1 MKSGSFPHCLILF
14 SVLYRA
20 LLVYC
25 VIGKHMCMHRIRGA
39 AAGKEGK
46 PMFQIALE
54 DAVQPDELSTTLTVV
69 LILFVTLVVGLLHRV
84 LYKRVSAK
92 HLFWYFLN
100 SIIQVLIYVV
110 GFIVAVARVP
120 QLSRLTTTL
129 LAGSGIVAL
138 AVSLSAQESLS
149 NIVSGLFISLYRPF
163 KVGDRI
169 KLVNSGVVGY
179 VESITL
185 RHTVIKTLTNTRIT
199 VPNSVLNKEIIENS
213 NLVETIASYYV
224 DVSISYES
232 DIDKARRIMADI
244 VGGHPLYV
252 DVRKSK
258 SEEKV
263 PVLMRAFESSGV
275 ALRARV
281 WTKTVDDNFKAC
293 SDIRIELLR
302 QFRKA
307 GIEIPYTKIKLVE
320 EQKDDHLP

>member
-1 MKSGSFPHCLILF
+1 M
-14 SVLYRA
+14 V
-20 LLVYC
+20 
-25 VIGKHMCMHRIRGA
+25 
-39 AAGKEGK
+39 
-46 PMFQIALE
+46 
-54 DAVQPDELSTTLTVV
+54 
-69 LILFVTLVVGLLHRV
+69 
-84 LYKRVSAK
+84 
-92 HLFWYFLN
+92 
-100 SIIQVLIYVV
+100 IYVA
-110 GFIVAVARVP
+110 GIILAVSRVP

-138 AVSLSAQESLS
+138 AISLSAQESIG

-163 KVGDRI
+163 KVGDRV
-169 KLVNSGVVGY
+169 KLISSGVVGY

-199 VPNSVLNKEIIENS
+199 VPNSILNKEIVENS

-232 DIDKARRIMADI
+232 DIDRARWIMADI
-244 VGGHPLYV
+244 VGSHPLYV
-252 DVRKSK
+252 DVRKDK

-263 PVLMRAFESSGV
+263 PVLMRAFESSGI

-293 SDIRIELLR
+293 SDIRIELLK

-307 GIEIPYTKIKLVE
+307 GIEIPYTKIKIVE
-320 EQKDDHLP
+320 TPSSADP

>member
-1 MKSGSFPHCLILF
+1 MLRI
-14 SVLYRA
+14 VLGGGLA
-20 LLVYC
+20 S
-25 VIGKHMCMHRIRGA
+25 IHMDDM
-39 AAGKEGK
+39 
-46 PMFQIALE
+46 
-54 DAVQPDELSTTLTVV
+54 STTVV
-69 LILFVTLVVGLLHRV
+69 VILIISATLVIGLLHRF
-84 LYKRVSAK
+84 LYKLVSPK
-92 HLFWYFLN
+92 HLFWSFLN
-100 SIIQVLIYVV
+100 SIIQVVIYVA
-110 GFIVAVARVP
+110 GIILAVSRVP

-138 AVSLSAQESLS
+138 AISLSAQESIG

-163 KVGDRI
+163 KVGDRV
-169 KLVNSGVVGY
+169 KLISSGVVGY

-199 VPNSVLNKEIIENS
+199 VPNSILNKEIVENS

-232 DIDKARRIMADI
+232 DIDRARWIMADI
-244 VGGHPLYV
+244 VGSHPLYV
-252 DVRKSK
+252 DVRKDK

-263 PVLMRAFESSGV
+263 PVLMRAFESSGI

-293 SDIRIELLR
+293 SDIRIELLK

-307 GIEIPYTKIKLVE
+307 GIEIPYTKIKIVE
-320 EQKDDHLP
+320 TPNAADS

>member
-1 MKSGSFPHCLILF
+1 MLRITPG
-14 SVLYRA
+14 
-20 LLVYC
+20 
-25 VIGKHMCMHRIRGA
+25 IGLA
-39 AAGKEGK
+39 
-46 PMFQIALE
+46 
-54 DAVQPDELSTTLTVV
+54 AVQPDGLSSTVTAA
-69 LILFVTLVVGLLHRV
+69 LIIFFTLVIGLLHRV
-84 LYKRVSAK
+84 LYKRVSSK
-92 HLFWYFLN
+92 HLFWLFLN

-110 GFIVAVARVP
+110 GLIVAIARVP

-138 AVSLSAQESLS
+138 AISLSAQESLG

-163 KVGDRI
+163 NVGDRI

-199 VPNSVLNKEIIENS
+199 VPNSIMNKEIVENS
-213 NLVETIASYYV
+213 NLVETMASYYV

-232 DIDKARRIMADI
+232 DVEKAREIMADI
-244 VGGHPLYV
+244 VGSHPLYV

-263 PVLMRAFESSGV
+263 PVLMRAFESSGI

-293 SDIRIELLR
+293 SDIRIELLK
-302 QFRKA
+302 QFQRA
-307 GIEIPYTKIKLVE
+307 GIEIPYTKIKIVE
-320 EQKDDHLP
+320 AADAGRK

>member
-1 MKSGSFPHCLILF
+1 MG
-14 SVLYRA
+14 
-20 LLVYC
+20 
-25 VIGKHMCMHRIRGA
+25 
-39 AAGKEGK
+39 
-46 PMFQIALE
+46 
-54 DAVQPDELSTTLTVV
+54 DLSTTVIV
-69 LILFVTLVVGLLHRV
+69 LLIIVGTLAVGLLHRV
-84 LYKRVSAK
+84 LYKRFSAK
-92 HLFWYFLN
+92 HLFWLFLN
-100 SIIQVLIYVV
+100 SIFQGLIYVV
-110 GFIVAVARVP
+110 GFILAVSRVP

-138 AVSLSAQESLS
+138 AISLSAQESLS

-163 KVGDRI
+163 NVGDRV
-169 KLVNSGVVGY
+169 KLINSGVVGY

-199 VPNSVLNKEIIENS
+199 VPNSVMNKEIVENS

-232 DIDKARRIMADI
+232 DVDKARRIMADI
-244 VGGHPLYV
+244 VGSHPLYV
-252 DVRKSK
+252 DVRKNR

-263 PVLMRAFESSGV
+263 PVLMRAFESSGI

-302 QFRKA
+302 EFRKY
-307 GIEIPYTKIKLVE
+307 GIEIPYTKIKIVE
-320 EQKDDHLP
+320 DSEHR

>member
-1 MKSGSFPHCLILF
+1 MFRIMLGGGLASI
-14 SVLYRA
+14 
-20 LLVYC
+20 
-25 VIGKHMCMHRIRGA
+25 HM
-39 AAGKEGK
+39 
-46 PMFQIALE
+46 
-54 DAVQPDELSTTLTVV
+54 DDLSTTVVVV
-69 LILFVTLVVGLLHRV
+69 LIILVTLIIGLLHRFF
-84 LYKRVSAK
+84 YTRVSPK
-92 HLFWYFLN
+92 HLFWLFIN
-100 SIIQVLIYVV
+100 SIIQVVIYIAGLIL
-110 GFIVAVARVP
+110 AVSRVP

-138 AVSLSAQESLS
+138 AISLSAQESIS

-169 KLVNSGVVGY
+169 KLISSGVVGY

-199 VPNSVLNKEIIENS
+199 VPNSILNKEIVENS

-232 DIDKARRIMADI
+232 DIDRARRIMADI

-252 DVRKSK
+252 DVRKDK

-263 PVLMRAFESSGV
+263 PVLMRAFESSGI

-293 SDIRIELLR
+293 SDIRIELLK
-302 QFRKA
+302 QFKKA
-307 GIEIPYTKIKLVE
+307 GIEIPYTKIKIVE
-320 EQKDDHLP
+320 TPNTADS

>member
-1 MKSGSFPHCLILF
+1 ML
-14 SVLYRA
+14 
-20 LLVYC
+20 
-25 VIGKHMCMHRIRGA
+25 RITLGGLA
-39 AAGKEGK
+39 
-46 PMFQIALE
+46 QL
-54 DAVQPDELSTTLTVV
+54 DELSKTVLMILIIVATLA
-69 LILFVTLVVGLLHRV
+69 VGLLHRF
-84 LYKRVSAK
+84 LYKRVSAR

-110 GFIVAVARVP
+110 GLILAVSRVP
-120 QLSRLTTTL
+120 ELSRLTTTL

-163 KVGDRI
+163 QVGDRI

-213 NLVETIASYYV
+213 NMVETIASYYV
-224 DVSISYES
+224 DVSVSFES
-232 DIDKARRIMADI
+232 DVELARRIMADV
-244 VGGHPLYV
+244 VGSHPLYV
-252 DVRKSK
+252 DVRKDK
-258 SEEKV
+258 HEEKV
-263 PVLMRAFESSGV
+263 PVLMRAFESSGI

-293 SDIRIELLR
+293 SDIRLELLR
-302 QFRKA
+302 QFKKE

-320 EQKDDHLP
+320 EPKAAQWPRY

>member
-1 MKSGSFPHCLILF
+1 MIVILI
-14 SVLYRA
+14 
-20 LLVYC
+20 
-25 VIGKHMCMHRIRGA
+25 ITG
-39 AAGKEGK
+39 
-46 PMFQIALE
+46 
-54 DAVQPDELSTTLTVV
+54 TLT
-69 LILFVTLVVGLLHRV
+69 IGLLHRL
-84 LYKRVSAK
+84 LYKRVSSK
-92 HLFWYFLN
+92 HLFWLFLN
-100 SIIQVLIYVV
+100 SIIQGLIYVV
-110 GFIVAVARVP
+110 GFILAVSRVP

-163 KVGDRI
+163 NVGDRV
-169 KLVNSGVVGY
+169 KLINSGVVGY

-199 VPNSVLNKEIIENS
+199 VPNSVMNKEIIENS

-232 DIDKARRIMADI
+232 DVEKARRIMADI
-244 VGGHPLYV
+244 VGSHPLYV
-252 DVRKSK
+252 DVRKKK

-263 PVLMRAFESSGV
+263 PVLMRAFESSGI

-302 QFRKA
+302 QFRA
-307 GIEIPYTKIKLVE
+307 SGIEIPYTKIKIVE
-320 EQKDDHLP
+320 DSEHH

>member
-1 MKSGSFPHCLILF
+1 MLRIMLGGGLASI
-14 SVLYRA
+14 
-20 LLVYC
+20 
-25 VIGKHMCMHRIRGA
+25 HMDD
-39 AAGKEGK
+39 
-46 PMFQIALE
+46 PPT
-54 DAVQPDELSTTLTVV
+54 AVVVV
-69 LILFVTLVVGLLHRV
+69 LILFATLVIGLLHRF
-84 LYKRVSAK
+84 LYKLVSPK
-92 HLFWYFLN
+92 HLFWFFLN
-100 SIIQVLIYVV
+100 SIIQVVIYFA
-110 GFIVAVARVP
+110 GFILAVSRVP

-138 AVSLSAQESLS
+138 AISLSAQESIG

-169 KLVNSGVVGY
+169 KLISSGVVGY

-199 VPNSVLNKEIIENS
+199 VPNSILNKEIVENS

-232 DIDKARRIMADI
+232 DIERARRLMADI
-244 VGGHPLYV
+244 VGSHPLYV
-252 DVRKSK
+252 DVRKDR

-263 PVLMRAFESSGV
+263 PVLMRAFEGSGI

-293 SDIRIELLR
+293 SDIRIELLK
-302 QFRKA
+302 QFKKE
-307 GIEIPYTKIKLVE
+307 GIEIPYTKIKIVE
-320 EQKDDHLP
+320 TPSAADS